1 MSRPES
7 PTRPERRIQTGA
19 RFTLTFSIIF
29 PKHVVYVILLWTFLI
44 KRKHF
49 FSGNPMT
56 IYKFK
61 TPITFTFNKMHLQN
75 NAFIS
80 TYTHAIHFRML
91 SIYKSF
97 TSHSMH
103 SQCNNSF
110 HNQFMRFKHIHNNP
124 ITLVNVGYFTLT
136 IRFTISGG
144 FHLMNPTLI
153 IIR

>member
-7 PTRPERRIQTGA
+7 PTRPERRIRTGA
-19 RFTLTFSIIF
+19 RFTPTFSIIF
-29 PKHVVYVILLWTFLI
+29 PKHVVYVILFWTFLI
-44 KRKHF
+44 KGKHF

-56 IYKFK
+56 IYKFR
-61 TPITFTFNKMHLQN
+61 TPITFTLNTCIYKKC
-75 NAFIS
+75 FIS

-110 HNQFMRFKHIHNNP
+110 HNQFMRFKHIHNNL
-124 ITLVNVGYFTLT
+124 ITLVNVDYFTLT

-144 FHLMNPTLI
+144 FRLMNPTLI
-153 IIR
+153 NIR